1 MMNKNHC
8 DKNFFRYVEKCLYE
22 YVQNC
27 AKLERLK
34 GDLVLLRSATDVKAQ
49 SYDIAP
55 TSSSASDP
63 VFAFFISVENVERKI
78 KMLERITDPIKKFMA
93 DLAQDRDR
101 KSSMYLTIL
110 ERYYFD
116 NYAVNAVMWELHVS
130 RSAFFNLKNS
140 LVKKAM
146 SYFGL

>member
-1 MMNKNHC
+1 MNKNNC
-8 DKNFFRYVEKCLYE
+8 DKNLFRYTEKCLHE

-63 VFAFFISVENVERKI
+63 VFAFFISVENLEWKI
-78 KMLERITDPIKKFMA
+78 KMLERITEPVKKFMA
-93 DLAQDRDR
+93 DLAQNRDR
-101 KSSMYLTIL
+101 KNSMFMTIL
-110 ERYYFD
+110 KLYYFD
-116 NYAVNAVMWELHVS
+116 NYSVEAVMQELHIC
-130 RSAFFNLKNS
+130 RAAFFNQ
-140 LVKKAM
+140 KKSFVRQAM
-146 SYFGL
+146 SYFGF